1 MGIISRSV
9 DLYYTY
15 KFIKLLTTPWKDT
28 EAFKLGIIDNT
39 GKLLIK
45 PRDFTTSEQ
54 KDAYTLFDRLVFNI
68 KRLMGKVPG
77 GESKIATYAAA
88 LYLLKESANLSD
100 DNIKTMLKRSN
111 VDADSLISESTSSW
125 YILADNTLAPGTYS
139 LTQDVALPTTGE
151 MLARKGTRVIV
162 DESNHPHGYILNE
175 PIYKVKHAQTKQ
187 EIYISAMDLIR

>member
-45 PRDFTTSEQ
+45 PKDFVTQQQ

-68 KRLMGKVPG
+68 KRLMEKVPG
-77 GESKIATYAAA
+77 GGSKIATYAAA
-88 LYLLKESANLSD
+88 LYLLKESTNLSD
-100 DNIKTMLKRSN
+100 DNIKTMLNKSDVN
-111 VDADSLISESTSSW
+111 TDSLISESTSSW
-125 YILADNTLAPGTYS
+125 YILADNSLAPGTYS
-139 LTQDVALPTTGE
+139 LIQDIALPTTGE

-162 DESNHPHGYILNE
+162 DESNMPHGYILNE

-187 EIYISAMDLIR
+187 EIFISAMDIIR